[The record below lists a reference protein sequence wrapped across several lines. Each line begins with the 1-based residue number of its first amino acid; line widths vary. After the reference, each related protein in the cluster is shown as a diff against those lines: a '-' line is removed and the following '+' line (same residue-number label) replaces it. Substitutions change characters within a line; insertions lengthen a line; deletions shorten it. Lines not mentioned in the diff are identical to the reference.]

1 MLIFLLIHI
10 HITYLRAGGL
20 LGGVN
25 NQVDNTVGVSHLVIV
40 PGDQFN
46 KVGVQRDSGLG
57 IEGHGVRVSNE
68 VGGDDLILS
77 VTNKALKHNI
87 SNRTNEA
94 RGEKKKKVYLVFVGL
109 SGSLHGCLDVIV
121 GSGLL
126 QSDSEVDDGDINSG
140 DTDGHTGQLA
150 VIKALISAN

>member
-87 SNRTNEA
+87 SNKTNEA
-94 RGEKKKKVYLVFVGL
+94 REMYYLVFVGL